1 MYIAEWEWRDD
12 DIEHLAEHGVQP
24 AHVLAVWREAPKYRR
39 NRKNRGASHQMVGPD
54 GGGGFF
60 AIFIR
65 EDETLT
71 GLWRPVT
78 GRRATPAERAWW
90 ERS

>member
-1 MYIAEWEWRDD
+1 MYIAEWGWRDD
-12 DIEHLAEHGVQP
+12 DIEHLAAHGVHP
-24 AHVLAVWREAPKYRR
+24 RHVLAVWREEPKYRR
-39 NRKNRGASHQMVGPD
+39 NRKDRAASHQMIGPD
-54 GGGGFF
+54 GGGRFF

-71 GLWRPVT
+71 GLWRAIT
-78 GRRATPAERAWW
+78 GRDAVSAERAWW